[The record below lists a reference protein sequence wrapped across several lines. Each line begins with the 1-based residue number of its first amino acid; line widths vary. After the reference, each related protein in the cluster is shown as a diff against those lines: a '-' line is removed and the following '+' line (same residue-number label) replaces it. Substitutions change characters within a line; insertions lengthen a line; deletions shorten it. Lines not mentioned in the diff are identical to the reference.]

1 MEDDIL
7 TETDSMEEAK
17 AELERRFN
25 DPNFLQSSGFGR
37 VEVRFPTQEDN
48 EADWFTPEEWQDTTF
63 DDYTDVNEED
73 YNEWNNQYEEIID
86 NHENRA
92 ALEREYGEQLPD
104 TEWETQSRFAPDD
117 GGLANKTI
125 DEAANIKEASPNEI
139 SAMKEIYDGF
149 KYGCYETLRSLQEIG
164 AWGGWKVA
172 ELVAGEDIEF
182 DPMKDTEGVG
192 LNQGESPEPQTT
204 AGSIVKAGTQGAVGL
219 ALGGGITKAAGA
231 AVKGIPMIGKALSV
245 LGKNAWGKRLI
256 TTVVDSAK
264 GFVADTISFNT
275 NEGNFMEMLKAFD
288 LPSVESIAKG
298 EEDEFWTRKVKNGVD
313 GILAGV
319 IIGFIGGTAKL
330 MWKTLPFEAKM
341 AGTAAVG
348 TSYGIEKIEEAQEEG
363 QK

>member
-1 MEDDIL
+1 
-7 TETDSMEEAK
+7 
-17 AELERRFN
+17 
-25 DPNFLQSSGFGR
+25 
-37 VEVRFPTQEDN
+37 
-48 EADWFTPEEWQDTTF
+48 
-63 DDYTDVNEED
+63 
-73 YNEWNNQYEEIID
+73 
-86 NHENRA
+86 
-92 ALEREYGEQLPD
+92 
-104 TEWETQSRFAPDD
+104 
-117 GGLANKTI
+117 
-125 DEAANIKEASPNEI
+125 
-139 SAMKEIYDGF
+139 
-149 KYGCYETLRSLQEIG
+149 
-164 AWGGWKVA
+164 
-172 ELVAGEDIEF
+172 
-182 DPMKDTEGVG
+182 MKDTEGVG

-231 AVKGIPMIGKALSV
+231 AVKGIPMMGKALSV

-256 TTVVDSAK
+256 TAVVDSAK

-298 EEDEFWTRKVKNGVD
+298 EDDEFWTKKVKNGVD